1 MIWAP
6 TRARYLLLFVGCIHA
21 PSWAVDWQVNYD
33 QSRLGFIASYDEI
46 EFDGRFEEFV
56 GDIDFDPEAIQD
68 SSFNVSVVIS
78 SVNSDSPDRDEGMLM
93 EDWFDAQRY
102 PNASFVSSGFEKA
115 DTPDAYRAG
124 GDLTIKGISAP
135 VVLDFT
141 WTRTGDSAR
150 LRGRSAVKRTDFA
163 IGTGDW
169 ETDDT
174 IGFDVTIVFDL
185 EVSLGSE

>member
-1 MIWAP
+1 MIWRHL
-6 TRARYLLLFVGCIHA
+6 RAALLPLFVGCIHA
-21 PSWAVDWQVNYD
+21 PSWAVDWQINYD

-46 EFDGRFEEFV
+46 DFEGRFEEFL
-56 GDIDFDPEAIQD
+56 GDIDFDPEAMQD
-68 SSFNVSVVIS
+68 GSFNVSVVIS
-78 SVNSDSPDRDEGMLM
+78 SVNSDSPDRDEGMLT
-93 EDWFDAQRY
+93 EDWFDSERH
-102 PNASFVSSGFEKA
+102 PNASFVSSGFES
-115 DTPDAYRAG
+115 TNTSDAYRAS

-185 EVSLGSE
+185 ELSLGSE